1 MCGAHSGR
9 RHLPVEGLTY
19 FEGIEMSS
27 GDDQSLGDL
36 VATATRDLSLL
47 VHKEVELAKAE
58 ITAELK
64 KAGIGAGLLGGA
76 GFIGFFALLLLCV
89 AGSLGLADGTGIP
102 TWAGFLCVGGAF
114 GAGAGLVALLG
125 VGSLVRVGPPQRT
138 IRTVK
143 DDLEW
148 AKHPTVAPQP
158 ELEELR
164 ASHRV

>member
-1 MCGAHSGR
+1 
-9 RHLPVEGLTY
+9 
-19 FEGIEMSS
+19 MSS
-27 GDDQSLGDL
+27 SDDQSLGEL

-76 GFIGFFALLLLCV
+76 GFIGYFALLLLCV
-89 AGSLGLADGTGIP
+89 AAALGLAVGADIP

-114 GAGAGLVALLG
+114 AGAAGLVALLG
-125 VGSLVRVGPPQRT
+125 VGSLVRVKPPQRT

-143 DDLEW
+143 DDIAW
-148 AKHPTVAPQP
+148 AKHPTVAPEP

-164 ASHRV
+164 ATHRV

>member
-1 MCGAHSGR
+1 M
-9 RHLPVEGLTY
+9 T
-19 FEGIEMSS
+19 SS
-27 GDDQSLGDL
+27 EDQSLGEL

-47 VHKEVELAKAE
+47 IHKEVELAKTE
-58 ITAELK
+58 IAAELK

-89 AGSLGLADGTGIP
+89 AAALGLADGTGIP

-114 GAGAGLVALLG
+114 AGAAGLVALLG
-125 VGSLVRVGPPQRT
+125 LGSLVRVGPPQRT

-143 DDLEW
+143 DDLTW
-148 AKHPTVAPQP
+148 AKHPTVAPEP

-164 ASHRV
+164 ATHRV

>member
-1 MCGAHSGR
+1 
-9 RHLPVEGLTY
+9 
-19 FEGIEMSS
+19 MSS
-27 GDDQSLGDL
+27 DDQSLGEL

-47 VHKEVELAKAE
+47 IHKEVELAKTE
-58 ITAELK
+58 IAGELK

-89 AGSLGLADGTGIP
+89 AGALGLSAGTGIP

-114 GAGAGLVALLG
+114 AGAAGLVALLG
-125 VGSLVRVGPPQRT
+125 LGSLVRVGPPQRT

-148 AKHPTVAPQP
+148 AKHPTVAPEP

>member
-1 MCGAHSGR
+1 
-9 RHLPVEGLTY
+9 
-19 FEGIEMSS
+19 MSS
-27 GDDQSLGDL
+27 SDEQSLGEL

-58 ITAELK
+58 IAGELK
-64 KAGIGAGLLGGA
+64 KAGVGAGLLGGA
-76 GFIGFFALLLLCV
+76 GFIGYFALLLLCV
-89 AGSLGLADGTGIP
+89 AGALGLAAGADIP
-102 TWAGFLCVGGAF
+102 TWAGFLVVGGAF
-114 GAGAGLVALLG
+114 AAAAGLVALLG

-143 DDLEW
+143 DDIEW
-148 AKHPTVAPQP
+148 AKHPTVAPDS